1 MNRSTDL
8 EGVNDS
14 INLFDLERAGWAGL
28 LDKPRFK
35 MNDGVL
41 RRLLTWLFMLVVVF
55 HCLWVWNGRTDVSGR
70 VYRLG
75 RGQ

>member
-8 EGVNDS
+8 EGVNDN
-14 INLFDLERAGWAGL
+14 INVSDLERAGL

-41 RRLLTWLFMLVVVF
+41 RRQMRMPLVFMVLYHYLWL
-55 HCLWVWNGRTDVSGR
+55 WKGRTDVSEQ
-70 VYRLG
+70 V
-75 RGQ
+75 